1 MIRTRERHTATV
13 AIHLAVTMLAGV
25 SFVTTV
31 AGVLSLA
38 PIEESTEAA
47 LWWALAVL
55 LAGGLAVA
63 IGAISVMLFE
73 RVTLPRLAAAVT
85 LATVAMIFDASFWQ
99 QQYLRALADSTGDR
113 IEREARWQEYARLTR
128 EASAI
133 VGGIRTG
140 LEERHL
146 AAAQGEG
153 QALDRKRY
161 EEKLRPEDNL
171 RYCGRQC
178 LAAQEAAT
186 RFRAEIDQI
195 ERQQR
200 ILAGVATTP
209 ASDEWRDL
217 DGFHAGLATL
227 MRDIPSELAL
237 PAPPTRP
244 ALLTKGGNAAGVGG
258 LSALAEML
266 LAGKLS
272 HQLMLPLTLAAISE
286 YTVIILVLGARPW
299 RPSRLWFH
307 EKVEHVEESLDHL
320 SRAARIGRRERNH
333 RRHQHEML
341 EEELADLGEQ
351 ISLRTRANGTWRR
364 EGTSSTNAN
373 GHDRHAAATAHARNE
388 HATPTQKEGS
398 HGRSEG

>member
-1 MIRTRERHTATV
+1 MVRTGERHTATV
-13 AIHLAVTMLAGV
+13 AIHVAVTMLAGV

-38 PIEESTEAA
+38 PAEQSMEAA

-63 IGAISVMLFE
+63 IGAISIMLFE
-73 RVTLPRLAAAVT
+73 RVSVPRLAAAVT

-99 QQYLRALADSTGDR
+99 QQYLQVLADSTGDR
-113 IEREARWQEYARLTR
+113 IDSEARRQEYARLSR
-128 EASAI
+128 EAITI
-133 VGGIRTG
+133 VGRIRAG

-161 EEKLRPEDNL
+161 EETLRPEDNL

-200 ILAGVATTP
+200 ILDGVAPMP

-217 DGFHAGLATL
+217 DAFHTGLAAL
-227 MRDIPSELAL
+227 MRDIPSELTL

-266 LAGKLS
+266 LAGEVS
-272 HQLMLPLTLAAISE
+272 HQLVLPLTLAAISE
-286 YTVIILVLGARPW
+286 YTVIVLVLGARPW
-299 RPSRLWFH
+299 RSSRLWFH
-307 EKVEHVEESLDHL
+307 EKVEHAEDSLDRL
-320 SRAARIGRRERNH
+320 SRAARHLRRERNR

-341 EEELADLGEQ
+341 EEEFADLGEQ
-351 ISLRTRANGTWRR
+351 ISLRTRANGAWRR
-364 EGTSSTNAN
+364 EGTASVNGN
-373 GHDRHAAATAHARNE
+373 GHDRRAAATAHARNE
-388 HATPTQKEGS
+388 HPTPNPEGGES
-398 HGRSEG
+398 